1 MILVSVP
8 DTLSSGFTHYY
19 LDGSTRGA
27 NMETSRV
34 DALLAKL
41 EQNKNN
47 LELTDLADFREQIAD
62 FTVAELLKLAANL
75 DRAISTKTLMI
86 H

>member
-1 MILVSVP
+1 
-8 DTLSSGFTHYY
+8 
-19 LDGSTRGA
+19 
-27 NMETSRV
+27 METSRV

-41 EQNKNN
+41 ELHKNN

-62 FTVAELLKLAANL
+62 FSVVELVKLAANL
-75 DRAISTKTLMI
+75 DRAVSSKSLTI

>member
-1 MILVSVP
+1 
-8 DTLSSGFTHYY
+8 
-19 LDGSTRGA
+19 
-27 NMETSRV
+27 METSRV

-75 DRAISTKTLMI
+75 DRAISTKSLLI

>member
-1 MILVSVP
+1 
-8 DTLSSGFTHYY
+8 
-19 LDGSTRGA
+19 
-27 NMETSRV
+27 METSRV

-47 LELTDLADFREQIAD
+47 LELADLADFTVQISD
-62 FTVAELLKLAANL
+62 FSVVELVKLAANL
-75 DRAISTKTLMI
+75 DRAIPQKSLTI